1 MYGDGSVTGKISIA
15 LSKVEAVIE
24 LHVASFADLDTATLY
39 AILQLRCDVFIVEQ
53 ECAYPDID
61 GRDTDPATR
70 HLWLTAAS
78 APPTSAAAAAAA
90 KLLAY
95 LRILDDPDGAARIG
109 RVCVARDARRTGH
122 AATLMA
128 RALDLIGAGR
138 DAVLDAQTYAT
149 RLYEDAGFVPDG
161 EEFLD
166 DGIMHVPMRRMAQ

>member
-15 LSKVEAVIE
+15 LSKVAAVIE

-53 ECAYPDID
+53 DCAYSDVD
-61 GRDTDPATR
+61 GRDAEPGTR
-70 HLWLTAAS
+70 HLWLAATGVATTA
-78 APPTSAAAAAAA
+78 P
-90 KLLAY
+90 KLVAY

-109 RVCVARDARRTGH
+109 RVCVARDARRAGH

-128 RALDLIGAGR
+128 AALDLIGAGR
-138 DAVLDAQTYAT
+138 DAVLDAQTHAT
-149 RLYEDAGFVPDG
+149 RLYEDAGFVRDG

-166 DGIMHVPMRRMAQ
+166 DGIMHVPMRRVAQ